1 MSSATAARSTAAA
14 AVEAAWASD
23 NPTYQPQMTAAL
35 PPLPPAEPPYQVDF
49 NDRQA
54 RCYNFCVAS
63 LIVAVS
69 PVMLPCILMGCCLRP
84 QRATIDDA
92 AIRYNDEPPV
102 QLQNVSRVALWRN
115 VCCGCVEA
123 PLVKAVLRDGR
134 VLDGGAT
141 DTRVELTSRSAWA
154 TSTWAMPLPGSVT
167 LDRLEDGDTHMPVT
181 LAFDEL
187 AAAAHLTEVRHQ
199 RCVIDDRS
207 IRLREVSVLHCFGH
221 VAELWIPLDRVSD
234 VVVSAPCCA
243 GVVAAAPDVRNVI
256 FTVEGVTGPEN
267 NKAFT
272 AILAVR
278 SAAAVKE
285 LIEER
290 KRALQERISLIST
303 AAEGHDDDDAAATA
317 IGGPPKAKISGK
329 DDGTRRSQHSRYS
342 SCSSDVSSF
351 EIARFAEDEAVL
363 HAVGWLVDAGAAS
376 AAGRGV
382 REWQTSHGL
391 GDGGSV
397 HGTLETQQ
405 RNLPAWR
412 LLVLVDEN
420 LYEAAGE
427 LVWALSLVDL

>member
-102 QLQNVSRVALWRN
+102 QLQNSVSLL
-115 VCCGCVEA
+115 A
-123 PLVKAVLRDGR
+123 PRRAREVREEIMRRWGKAVLRDGR

-167 LDRLEDGDTHMPVT
+167 LDRLEDGGTHMPVT

-207 IRLREVSVLHCFGH
+207 IRLREVSFLHCFGH
-221 VAELWIPLDRVSD
+221 VGELWIPLDRVSD

-303 AAEGHDDDDAAATA
+303 AAEGHDDDDAATTA
-317 IGGPPKAKISGK
+317 IGGPPKCTK
-329 DDGTRRSQHSRYS
+329 DG
-342 SCSSDVSSF
+342 
-351 EIARFAEDEAVL
+351 E
-363 HAVGWLVDAGAAS
+363 
-376 AAGRGV
+376 
-382 REWQTSHGL
+382 
-391 GDGGSV
+391 GGI
-397 HGTLETQQ
+397 
-405 RNLPAWR
+405 
-412 LLVLVDEN
+412 
-420 LYEAAGE
+420 
-427 LVWALSLVDL
+427 